1 MDLITDLSPLSPG
14 LIDELEAFMAPVGE
28 GCYSTQPIDARRL
41 GGHQLPE
48 SPPDSGSENPYSPSE
63 QVPHAIA
70 VSQTVLGSDYMLV
83 HDHIPTHEILQQNGD
98 YIYEELKS
106 DSIDHEVLRSNL
118 NDVVVLPQDPNIVEL
133 GIRTVRH
140 DLSMEPMYQNRYNQM
155 RVDMPELEQGIINP
169 QLVAL
174 GHETLTPVYTNL
186 QEPSS
191 KKRKHSQDVSQVKCE
206 PALSPECVVQP
217 RPAPPSVDGSEAGD
231 DAPLQCI
238 RFQPF
243 QQPFWQTLYDCNL
256 KPTPAPSYVVGADKG
271 FNYSQIDEAF
281 VCQKKN
287 HFQVTC
293 QIQTQTDPHYVK
305 TADGFKKINNFCLHF
320 YGVKAEDPTQEV
332 RVEQSQSDRTKK
344 PFHPVPV
351 ELRREGA
358 KVTVGRLHFAETTN
372 NNMRKKGRP
381 NPDQRHFQLVVAL
394 RAHTASGE
402 YIIAAQA
409 SDRIIVRTMSI
420 TPQASNPGQ
429 FESDCSENWWQRGVS
444 ENSVHY
450 NGRVGINTDRPDES
464 CVINGNLKVM
474 GHIVHPSDAR
484 AKHNI
489 EELDTAQQLKNV
501 QSIRVVK
508 FNYDPSFAE
517 HSGLLGCDPRRSAPH
532 SDTGVIAQEVR
543 RVIPEAVKEAGD
555 VTLPNGDTI
564 HKFLVVNKD
573 RIFMENLGAVKELC
587 KVTGN
592 LESRIDQLEKINKK
606 LCRMSILQRR
616 DSSRSSVSNDS
627 RFSHISN
634 SSKSLYTDGNISIEQ
649 IRDIARNIR
658 KHECCQ
664 KLSHHSP
671 KYTRKQCRNCHTASK
686 YGKYYNYNKTS
697 VRCHSKEKDSFPTY
711 TDTLES
717 KKDDYTSNMKKKG
730 NESHTNLWLRDDFG
744 CDSSKLAFCC
754 RKERFGDASG
764 ELISNKFLQV
774 VITILIFI
782 MAVCLVV
789 MSALYFREH
798 QELLS
803 MKEIRMHEKLSNY
816 PHYSKFNVNTQPHR
830 PPDQN
835 QIQNLKPSQHATVK
849 KTAKEKGPHKTTPEY
864 TTTSPTENSPHTAAT
879 TLHASRNYVKNVL
892 HMEQTSV
899 PPKLE
904 RPVSLSRIAEVI
916 GSGCTFNVNTDN
928 ELDAECQSSCGLDP
942 SQTYENQEPLER
954 NPEKELNET
963 FARPLEPLP
972 KDKLPNIPIIP
983 EKNNDT
989 LKKDEKDSYKIQH
1002 DEMIAE
1008 SNLLDNTKQNGTEV
1022 RLKRAVRMRQ
1032 MHADYQIHR
1041 EIGAT
1046 LPVKN
1051 ATSTKAMKT
1060 GKLFGSHK
1068 LGLVKNETEIRMK
1081 RDMRARRETN
1091 EALLRS
1097 SSEEMTLSE
1106 QSDEIPGAKE
1116 CDTVTVGIASKSI
1129 TNTTLF
1135 VEHDVCART
1144 VHNYTYTVP
1153 LSRCVQHKHIDI
1165 VFRSSKLKDLRLC
1178 DLRCK
1183 YDTAK
1188 NCQLNREIAKLSP
1201 SGDLWTSKMTLECNM
1216 DRVMKVRAGFNAVK
1230 DLCYLS
1236 PEHNSF
1242 VEYNIHI
1249 YRDCHN

>member
-1 MDLITDLSPLSPG
+1 MDVITDLSPLSPG

-28 GCYSTQPIDARRL
+28 GCYGTQTLDTRRL

-63 QVPHAIA
+63 THVPHAIA
-70 VSQTVLGSDYMLV
+70 VSQSVLGSDYMLV
-83 HDHIPTHEILQQNGD
+83 HDHMPTHEILQQNGD

-106 DSIDHEVLRSNL
+106 DSIDHDVLRSNL

-140 DLSMEPMYQNRYNQM
+140 DLLDPYQNRYNQM
-155 RVDMPELEQGIINP
+155 RVEMPDLDQGIINP
-169 QLVAL
+169 QLVSL
-174 GHETLTPVYTNL
+174 GHDALTPVYTNL

-191 KKRKHSQDVSQVKCE
+191 KKRKHSQDVNSQVKCE
-206 PALSPECVVQP
+206 PAALSPESIP
-217 RPAPPSVDGSEAGD
+217 NIRPAPPSVDGSEAGD

-238 RFQPF
+238 RFASF
-243 QQPFWQTLYDCNL
+243 QQQLWHALYDCNL
-256 KPTPAPSYVVGADKG
+256 KPMSTPSYVVGADKG

-293 QIQTQTDPHYVK
+293 QIQMQGEAHYVK
-305 TADGFKKINNFCLHF
+305 TPDGFKKINNFCLHF
-320 YGVKAEDPTQEV
+320 YGVKAEDPSQEV
-332 RVEQSQSDRTKK
+332 RIEQSQSDRTKK

-358 KVTVGRLHFAETTN
+358 KITVGRLHFAETTN

-394 RAHTASGE
+394 RAHAAHGDF
-402 YIIAAQA
+402 IIAAHA
-409 SDRIIVRTMSI
+409 SDRIIVR
-420 TPQASNPGQ
+420 ASNPGQ

-517 HSGLLGCDPRRSAPH
+517 HSGLLGFDPTSSTPQ

-564 HKFLVVNKD
+564 QKFLVVNKD

-592 LESRIDQLEKINKK
+592 LESRIDQLERINKK
-606 LCRMSILQRR
+606 LCKMSILQRR

-627 RFSHISN
+627 RFSAISA
-634 SSKSLYTDGNISIEQ
+634 SSKSLYSDGNISIEQ

-658 KHECCQ
+658 KHECCS
-664 KLSHHSP
+664 KISHHSP
-671 KYTRKQCRNCHTASK
+671 KYTRKLCKNCQTTRL
-686 YGKYYNYNKTS
+686 GKHYNSNKIYNNKNDKT
-697 VRCHSKEKDSFPTY
+697 EKLDTFPTY
-711 TDTLES
+711 TDETKSQEDINTVS
-717 KKDDYTSNMKKKG
+717 KKNQD
-730 NESHTNLWLRDDFG
+730 SHTNIWFRDDYNYEQ
-744 CDSSKLAFCC
+744 KLAFCC
-754 RKERFGDASG
+754 GRRDRYGDASS
-764 ELISNKFLQV
+764 ELISNKFLQI

-803 MKEIRMHEKLSNY
+803 MKEIRMHEKFSNY
-816 PHYSKFNVNTQPHR
+816 PHYNKFNVNGATAHR
-830 PPDQN
+830 APPDQN
-835 QIQNLKPSQHATVK
+835 QIQNLKPQHATVK

-864 TTTSPTENSPHTAAT
+864 TTTSPTENSPHTIAT

-892 HMEQTSV
+892 HMEQTSAS
-899 PPKLE
+899 PRLE
-904 RPVSLSRIAEVI
+904 KPVSLSRIAEVI
-916 GSGCTFNVNTDN
+916 GGGCTFNVNTDN

-942 SQTYENQEPLER
+942 PQTYENQEPLER

-963 FARPLEPLP
+963 FSRPLEPIP
-972 KDKLPNIPIIP
+972 KDKLPSIPVIP
-983 EKNNDT
+983 DKQNDT
-989 LKKDEKDSYKIQH
+989 TKEELKNSEQEIKREEFKLH
-1002 DEMIAE
+1002 DEIIAE
-1008 SNLLDNTKQNGTEV
+1008 SNLLDSAKQNGTEV
-1022 RLKRAVRMRQ
+1022 RLKRA
-1032 MHADYQIHR
+1032 
-1041 EIGAT
+1041 
-1046 LPVKN
+1046 
-1051 ATSTKAMKT
+1051 
-1060 GKLFGSHK
+1060 
-1068 LGLVKNETEIRMK
+1068 IRAK
-1081 RDMRARRETN
+1081 RETN

-1097 SSEEMTLSE
+1097 SSEEMNLT
-1106 QSDEIPGAKE
+1106 DEIPGAKD
-1116 CDTVTVGIASKSI
+1116 CDTISVGISSKSVS
-1129 TNTTLF
+1129 NNSVF
-1135 VEHDVCART
+1135 VEREVCALR

-1153 LSRCVQHKHIDI
+1153 LSRCLHHKHLDI
-1165 VFRSSKLKDLRLC
+1165 IFRSTKLKEIRLC
-1178 DLRCK
+1178 DLHCK
-1183 YDTAK
+1183 YDSVK
-1188 NCQLNREIAKLSP
+1188 NCQLNREIAKPIP
-1201 SGDLWTSKMTLECNM
+1201 SVDAWTSKMTLECNM
-1216 DRVMKVRAGFNAVK
+1216 DRDMKIRASYTQLK
-1230 DLCYLS
+1230 DLCYLT
-1236 PEHNSF
+1236 PEQKIPF
-1242 VEYNIHI
+1242 VEFNIHI